1 MNLKI
6 AIQSFSHLVKIRIS
20 YSSISRSGII
30 TKSRSCIK
38 GCGKVS
44 VGVVI
49 CKSSYISISISIGRS
64 WYCPSTDFALRPSF
78 RSISWV
84 IVRICSGDN
93 TLFMRTHIFR
103 NMLAD
108 SNPHGSVSSGDDS
121 RSTLP
126 TSSFIMAMA
135 LRIMAWR
142 SPRLEPSER

>member
-49 CKSSYISISISIGRS
+49 CKSSYISMSMSIGRS
-64 WYCPSTDFALRPSF
+64 WYSPSTDFALRPSF
-78 RSISWV
+78 RSIFWV

-93 TLFMRTHIFR
+93 TLFMRTHIFT
-103 NMLAD
+103 D

-121 RSTLP
+121 RSILP

-135 LRIMAWR
+135 RRIMAWR